1 MHALMLTHTLP
12 STSSEAALATDLSF
26 FVFFRPL
33 LSSPLLVYVP
43 LAKMSPSFTPPVGV
57 AAVSMDRVKEP
68 PKMSSGV
75 EADRE
80 EEVLPLIVFR
90 LGGRVLWRRG
100 RVWRRMEG
108 EHYQYNYNHPIRK
121 SAVSA
126 QHNSGWPEHCQRNST
141 NSSFSINTRQSS
153 YGFS

>member
-1 MHALMLTHTLP
+1 MHARVNACIHTHTHTLL
-12 STSSEAALATDLSF
+12 STSSETALATDLSF

-57 AAVSMDRVKEP
+57 VARSMDRVKEL

-75 EADRE
+75 EADRV

-108 EHYQYNYNHPIRK
+108 EHYKLP
-121 SAVSA
+121 SD
-126 QHNSGWPEHCQRNST
+126 
-141 NSSFSINTRQSS
+141 
-153 YGFS
+153 